1 MKEKSNKILTFLVV
15 LVLIIIAVYFLAI
28 SYKEGKEKNTN
39 NLSEEKHEK
48 VYTDDGYLVIDYN
61 LDKEN
66 AVKIDEVK
74 KSEDNSFEIKGT
86 LLSRYK
92 VTENEYDYFKNQ
104 EPLVV
109 NGENFYYTWSDE
121 VNEYIYISKKSDDV
135 YYLEKD
141 KDSDEYF
148 VNKLG
153 DTSYV
158 YEETD
163 EKVIIKVDENV
174 DCEIVGKDTETAK
187 RLFEQEEITYGT
199 YVFEFKNGKC
209 TKVKC
214 NLK

>member
-1 MKEKSNKILTFLVV
+1 MKENSNKILTFLVV
-15 LVLIIIAVYFLAI
+15 IVLIIVAVYFLVI
-28 SYKEGKEKNTN
+28 SYNEGKNKSN
-39 NLSEEKHEK
+39 NLNNEAEHEK
-48 VYTDDGYLVIDYN
+48 VYTEDGYLIVDYN
-61 LDKEN
+61 LDKEQ

-74 KSEDNSFEIKGT
+74 KQKNNSFEIKGT
-86 LLSRYK
+86 LLTRYK

-109 NGENFYYTWSDE
+109 NGENYYYTWSDE
-121 VNEYIYISKKSDDV
+121 VNEYIYVSKKSDDV

-148 VNKLG
+148 VNRLG

-163 EKVIIKVDENV
+163 EKVKVVVDENTK
-174 DCEIVGKDTETAK
+174 CEIVGQESKKAK
-187 RLFEQEEITYGT
+187 TLFEEQEITYGT